1 MTINIKNKVQI
12 IVFFV
17 SIFFLNSCEAI
28 KYKPVDAKEFPPEPQ
43 KRVQKNIEEGRG
55 FKIFDPNKKNTGVFD
70 FASSNELWRASL
82 EVIDFIPLV
91 SANYSGGI
99 IITDWYTDNSNK
111 ESIKITIRFLSN
123 EISSTSIDIKIFKKY
138 CETIDN
144 CKTQEET
151 GTLVTEIKKKILQK
165 AVIYEKQRK
174 DKDFKPYK
182 MSKPSKHKEK
192 KKN

>member
-1 MTINIKNKVQI
+1 MTKNLKIKPQAI
-12 IVFFV
+12 LLFV
-17 SIFFLNSCEAI
+17 SFLLLNSCEAI
-28 KYKPVDAKEFPPEPQ
+28 KYKSVDAREFPPEPG

-55 FKIFDPNKKNTGVFD
+55 FRVFDNDKKNSGVFD
-70 FASSNELWRASL
+70 FASSNDLWRASL

-123 EISSTSIDIKIFKKY
+123 EISSTSLDVKIFKKY
-138 CETIDN
+138 CETIEN
-144 CKTQEET
+144 CRTQEET
-151 GTLVTEIKKKILQK
+151 GTLVSEIKKKILQK

-174 DKDFKPYK
+174 DKNFKPYK
-182 MSKPSKHKEK
+182 MSKPSAHKEK
-192 KKN
+192 KTN

>member
-1 MTINIKNKVQI
+1 M
-12 IVFFV
+12 
-17 SIFFLNSCEAI
+17 
-28 KYKPVDAKEFPPEPQ
+28 DAKEFPPEPQ

-55 FKIFDPNKKNTGVFD
+55 FKIFDPNKKNAGVFD

-151 GTLVTEIKKKILQK
+151 GTLVTEIKKKILQR

-192 KKN
+192 KTN

>member
-1 MTINIKNKVQI
+1 MNSNLQKSLILLFLLVNL
-12 IVFFV
+12 V
-17 SIFFLNSCEAI
+17 SCNGKL
-28 KYKPVDAKEFPPEPQ
+28 PGGDARENPPDPQ
-43 KRVQKNIEEGRG
+43 ERVKKNIEEGRG
-55 FKIFDPNKKNTGVFD
+55 FRLMDKVSNKGSGNFE

-138 CETIDN
+138 CESIDN

-192 KKN
+192 KTN

>member
-1 MTINIKNKVQI
+1 MIKI
-12 IVFFV
+12 IKKIGLLSF
-17 SIFFLNSCEAI
+17 IFTLTLILNSCNAL
-28 KYKPVDAKEFPPEPQ
+28 KYKPVDASEFPPEPE
-43 KRVQKNIEEGRG
+43 KRVQKNIEEGKG
-55 FKIFDPNKKNTGVFD
+55 FRLFDPNKKNTGEFD

-123 EISSTSIDIKIFKKY
+123 EIQSTSLDVKIFKKF

-144 CKTQEET
+144 CRTQQEK
-151 GTLVTEIKKKILQK
+151 GTLANEIRRKILQK
-165 AVIYEKQRK
+165 AAIYEKQKK
-174 DKDFKPYK
+174 DKNFKPYK
-182 MSKPSKHKEK
+182 MSKPSNK
-192 KKN
+192 KDKS